1 MVRDMTFALASLA
14 ALALPLGLPPGPS
27 PTPTAATAAPAAPTW
42 ALDPLPTARVDTPV
56 SEGPAAGADLTPRD
70 PDTERTFSYR
80 RAGLELAGLMALGA
94 AWYEAEIDFN
104 RQDFDFDRSWS
115 GQAQRLLTTRG
126 YRFDDNDRRTNIGH
140 AFVGR
145 TYHGVARANHATLLQ
160 AFLFDLTASSVWEA
174 AIEHREVFSLN
185 DTVVTAVGG
194 VPLGEASFQI
204 GELFARSA
212 PTWRNRL
219 LMAAFSPARAFLSLT
234 EGGHL
239 PHVSSLD
246 RHGLA
251 DDASHRFVL
260 STGGTF
266 VALAP
271 ATPTTAAPIGAT
283 DPGSGTLVARL
294 DLELINLRAYGR
306 EGNVRR
312 TLAGGEATGL
322 ALSYQGTAERLDQV
336 TVTARSSLFGTF
348 SQELTGAVDTGSA
361 HGQSLL
367 LAAGSAFDLT
377 LTEGDRTPDFLTAVH
392 MIGPTADA
400 LIYRGPMIVRLS
412 SDLYGDFAMVRPF
425 ALGPD
430 APASLLEGTK
440 SVLRERDYY
449 YALGLTAAARAEAR
463 YRSLRAGAALEWSGY
478 DSIEGLDRQQDTFVS
493 PTGITHPGVS
503 DDFPITDQRFKL
515 RVYTELPTPV
525 DELRLGLS
533 LDMQRRSGAL
543 KDLDRSE
550 DEGRA
555 SAVLSFVM

>member
-1 MVRDMTFALASLA
+1 MTFAFASLA
-14 ALALPLGLPPGPS
+14 ALALPLGLPPGLPA
-27 PTPTAATAAPAAPTW
+27 TPAPETETPMAWLADAPRASAPVATGVEAVTDA
-42 ALDPLPTARVDTPV
+42 
-56 SEGPAAGADLTPRD
+56 SAGAGDHLAPHD
-70 PDTERTFSYR
+70 PDHGAAFSYR
-80 RAGLELAGLMALGA
+80 RAALELGGLMALGA
-94 AWYEAEIDFN
+94 AWYQAEIDFN

-126 YRFDDNDRRTNIGH
+126 YRFDDNDRRTNIAH

-145 TYHGVARANHATLLQ
+145 TYHGLARANHATLLQ

-174 AIEHREVFSLN
+174 AIENREVFSLN

-219 LMAAFSPARAFLSLT
+219 LLAAFSPARAFLSLT

-239 PHVSSLD
+239 PRASSLD

-260 STGGTF
+260 STGGSF

-271 ATPTTAAPIGAT
+271 VSSTTAGPMGAA
-283 DPGSGTLVARL
+283 DVGSGTLLARL

-306 EGNVRR
+306 EGSVRR

-322 ALSYQGTAERLDQV
+322 ALGYQGTPERMDQL
-336 TVTARSSLFGTF
+336 TVSARSSLFGTF
-348 SQELTGAVDTGSA
+348 SQELTGQPDSGSA

-377 LTEGDRTPDFLTAVH
+377 LAEGDRTPDFLTSVH

-400 LIYRGPMIVRLS
+400 LIYRGPMTVRLA

-430 APASLLEGTK
+430 APATLLEGAK
-440 SVLRERDYY
+440 SVLRERAYY

-463 YRSLRAGAALEWSGY
+463 YRGLRAGAAFEWSGY
-478 DSIEGLDRQQDTFVS
+478 DSVEGLDRQQDTYVS
-493 PTGITHPGVS
+493 PAGVTHPGVT
-503 DDFPITDQRFKL
+503 DDFAIADQRFKL
-515 RVYTELPTPV
+515 RVYTELPTPI

-533 LDMQRRSGAL
+533 LDMQRRSGEM